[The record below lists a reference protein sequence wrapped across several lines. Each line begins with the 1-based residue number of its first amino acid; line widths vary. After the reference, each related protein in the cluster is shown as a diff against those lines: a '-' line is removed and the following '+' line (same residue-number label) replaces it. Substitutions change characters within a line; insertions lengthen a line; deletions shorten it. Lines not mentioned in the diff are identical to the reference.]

1 MKLPNISGLFL
12 ALVLLRS
19 TAALADDVSFFE
31 GGIDY
36 WSEAKPLPAAP
47 AQEKTAESPAERPAF
62 DWRRAMDPRNDEFFR
77 EGDYVPPAP
86 FMEVARNPSDENI
99 QMWNAYIARKNE
111 LAARLQRRLQEYS
124 AEHGEVVPVGA
135 GIAPPIPALEVKAAH
150 VEIPADPKR
159 FQFRM
164 YFDSEC
170 PHCQRMMG
178 TLADLDGR
186 GFVVEAL
193 QVDERPIRAQGLPF
207 PVARASPEDVKRQ
220 GISSVPLLLVGD
232 LSAKVVYK
240 MTGYKSTSDIFSEI
254 ATGSRAARQ

>member
-12 ALVLLRS
+12 VLVLLRS
-19 TAALADDVSFFE
+19 AAALADDVSFFE

-47 AQEKTAESPAERPAF
+47 AQEKAVESVAEHPAF
-62 DWRRAMDPRNDEFFR
+62 DWRRAMDPRNDDFFR

-86 FMEVARNPSDENI
+86 FMEVARDPSDENI
-99 QMWNAYIARKNE
+99 RMWNAYIARKNE
-111 LAARLQRRLQEYS
+111 LATRLQQRLQEYS
-124 AEHGEVVPVGA
+124 AVHGEAAPVGA
-135 GIAPPIPALEVKAAH
+135 GTAPPMAVPEAKAAH
-150 VEIPADPKR
+150 VEISADPKR

-170 PHCQRMMG
+170 PHCQRMMD
-178 TLADLDGR
+178 TLADLDRR

-207 PVARASPEDVKRQ
+207 PVARASPDDVKRQ
-220 GISSVPLLLVGD
+220 GISSVPFLLVGD

-240 MTGYKSTSDIFSEI
+240 MTGYKSASDIFSEI
-254 ATGSRAARQ
+254 AAGSRGVRQ